1 MNVAVTEFDFTVRMI
16 FPLYLSDNRVLVK
29 APFGTGE
36 SAVQEFLAEKK
47 DWIKKQVVKQNVQ
60 NEKALEL
67 IT

>member
-47 DWIKKQVVKQNVQ
+47 TGLRSRWLNRMCRMKR
-60 NEKALEL
+60 LWR
-67 IT
+67 